1 MITSMTGFGR
11 GEYSDEN
18 KKLVIEMKSVNHRYL
33 DVNIKL
39 PKKLGFY
46 EAYIRNLL
54 KKYISR
60 GKVDIFVT
68 YEDMSEDSN
77 KIIYNSAIASE
88 YFKYAE
94 LISSELSV
102 NNDMTA
108 SKIMRFP
115 DVITVEEQDA
125 DEKEMEQ
132 LINQVFD
139 EAAKSFVV
147 TRQTEGENLKN
158 DILEKLEKMDEYVS
172 FIEERSPQIISEYK
186 DKLRE
191 KVKDLLDE
199 SNTDETRIMMEVTVF
214 ADKVCVD
221 EEIVRLKSHIDGL
234 RNALTSGGEVGRKL
248 DFLAQEMNREA
259 NTTLSK
265 SSDLEITNIGIEL
278 KTMIE
283 KIREQVQNIE

>member
-108 SKIMRFP
+108 SKIMSFP

-186 DKLRE
+186 DKLKE

-221 EEIVRLKSHIDGL
+221 EEIVRLKSHIDGM

>member
-221 EEIVRLKSHIDGL
+221 EEIVRLKSNIDGM

>member
-221 EEIVRLKSHIDGL
+221 EEIVRLKSHIDGM

-248 DFLAQEMNREA
+248 DFLAQEMNRDA

>member
-102 NNDMTA
+102 NNDITS

-221 EEIVRLKSHIDGL
+221 EEIVRLKSHIDGM
-234 RNALTSGGEVGRKL
+234 RNALTSVGEVGRKL

>member
-1 MITSMTGFGR
+1 MTGFGR

-108 SKIMRFP
+108 YG
-115 DVITVEEQDA
+115 A
-125 DEKEMEQ
+125 
-132 LINQVFD
+132 
-139 EAAKSFVV
+139 
-147 TRQTEGENLKN
+147 
-158 DILEKLEKMDEYVS
+158 
-172 FIEERSPQIISEYK
+172 
-186 DKLRE
+186 
-191 KVKDLLDE
+191 
-199 SNTDETRIMMEVTVF
+199 
-214 ADKVCVD
+214 ADK
-221 EEIVRLKSHIDGL
+221 
-234 RNALTSGGEVGRKL
+234 SG
-248 DFLAQEMNREA
+248 F
-259 NTTLSK
+259 
-265 SSDLEITNIGIEL
+265 
-278 KTMIE
+278 
-283 KIREQVQNIE
+283 

>member
-115 DVITVEEQDA
+115 DVITVEEQDV

-191 KVKDLLDE
+191 KVKYLLDE

-221 EEIVRLKSHIDGL
+221 EEIVRLKSHIDGM

>member
-1 MITSMTGFGR
+1 
-11 GEYSDEN
+11 
-18 KKLVIEMKSVNHRYL
+18 
-33 DVNIKL
+33 
-39 PKKLGFY
+39 
-46 EAYIRNLL
+46 
-54 KKYISR
+54 
-60 GKVDIFVT
+60 
-68 YEDMSEDSN
+68 
-77 KIIYNSAIASE
+77 
-88 YFKYAE
+88 
-94 LISSELSV
+94 
-102 NNDMTA
+102 MTA

-132 LINQVFD
+132 MINQVFD

-221 EEIVRLKSHIDGL
+221 EEIVRLKSHIDGM

>member
-1 MITSMTGFGR
+1 MTGFGR

-221 EEIVRLKSHIDGL
+221 EEIVRLKSHIDGM

-265 SSDLEITNIGIEL
+265 SSDLEISNIGIEL

>member
-88 YFKYAE
+88 YFKYAD

-221 EEIVRLKSHIDGL
+221 EEIVRLKSHIDGM

>member
-88 YFKYAE
+88 YCKYAE

-221 EEIVRLKSHIDGL
+221 EEIVRLKSHIDGM